1 MQKSRFTIGRDRNAD
16 VPIAD
21 PSVSRLHAEATLL
34 DGDRVFLTDCNSSNG
49 TFVIRNGAA
58 TPVRQETLRSG
69 DDVQFGSVILA
80 VADLLEVF
88 RAHTHR
94 AFSPPKGQSSPLRHS
109 NKLVRC
115 ECGAVKNVADRCS
128 FCGA

>member
-34 DGDRVFLTDCNSSNG
+34 DGDRVYLTDCNSSNG
-49 TFVIRNGAA
+49 TFVIREGAA
-58 TPVRQETLRSG
+58 RAVRQETLRAG
-69 DDVQFGSVILA
+69 DDVQFGSVVLS

-88 RAHTHR
+88 RAHSR
-94 AFSPPKGQSSPLRHS
+94 RGPSPQKGSSPLRHS

-115 ECGAVKNVADRCS
+115 ECGAVKSVADRCS